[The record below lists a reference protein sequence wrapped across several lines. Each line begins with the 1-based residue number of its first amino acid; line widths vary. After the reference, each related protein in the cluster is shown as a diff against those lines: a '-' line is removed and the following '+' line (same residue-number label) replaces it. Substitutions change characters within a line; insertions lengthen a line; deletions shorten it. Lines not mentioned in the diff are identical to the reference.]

1 MTPLLFFQERPKD
14 DNGRS
19 SGKMTGSSFHPK
31 KTHERKEQRINST
44 GNKMKRIQGK
54 RTFPQSVDQ
63 EFPVEDDNQ
72 ESNEGTSMPFSSPE
86 DTQREIEE
94 LELRAQALRQLLQ
107 SLEDHPSKNVKKTK
121 RRSPSKKVIPEKSD
135 KKSLAKK
142 LRTHDEV
149 TTDLL
154 NQLVN
159 IGSQRLIK
167 NSLDSLDI
175 PLPDT
180 AKEEVLI
187 YSTRVR
193 EEDEDSLDRE
203 LMRGEDFVSKQLKD
217 KADVG
222 YIDDQP

>member
-1 MTPLLFFQERPKD
+1 
-14 DNGRS
+14 
-19 SGKMTGSSFHPK
+19 
-31 KTHERKEQRINST
+31 
-44 GNKMKRIQGK
+44 MKRIQGK

-107 SLEDHPSKNVKKTK
+107 SLEDGPSKNVKKTK

-142 LRTHDEV
+142 LRTHDKV

-222 YIDDQP
+222 YIDDQPWFI